1 MGMKTGFARTCAGA
15 QGRLQVLTPAEDC
28 GIQHRIDHRKTRRR
42 RSGQDRRGRVGRLR
56 GHGPVVRHRGSLAR
70 DQASRESDRLS
81 VGASPSQRRGVLTL
95 RLRCFGVSRLPSVAR
110 LRPEQW

>member
-28 GIQHRIDHRKTRRR
+28 GIQHRIDHRKRGVVVQAKTVAVALAASVLTLLWLVIAVHW
-42 RSGQDRRGRVGRLR
+42 RSRPSISRIRPALRRGK
-56 GHGPVVRHRGSLAR
+56 
-70 DQASRESDRLS
+70 
-81 VGASPSQRRGVLTL
+81 PSQRGGVLTL
-95 RLRCFGVSRLPSVAR
+95 RSRCFGVSRLPSAAR